1 MNVLG
6 ALWSTLYDHAE
17 SLEAAQQE
25 LSESER
31 RELDEQTQAAEE
43 R

>member
-1 MNVLG
+1 MGSEVV
-6 ALWSTLYDHAE
+6 ADYFDHAKT
-17 SLEAAQQE
+17 LEAAQQE
-25 LSESER
+25 LSESEQ